1 MSEELFRGR
10 VYYTSLDRAGWALA
24 TGGLL
29 GGVLATTLAVM
40 GGTAGPVGIALAFML
55 GTILSALAI
64 AAVAAPL
71 WAFLHAMGWHG
82 ASQAALFGGI
92 CGFLL
97 FVYAQTYGFG
107 LADSPPSDAQTLLYR
122 WASAAAT
129 GVIMALVTA
138 IIGLVMWRVAYRRL

>member
-1 MSEELFRGR
+1 MTEEVFQGR
-10 VYYTSLDRAGWALA
+10 AYYTSLDRAGWALA

-40 GGTAGPVGIALAFML
+40 GGTAGPLGIAIAFIL

-64 AAVAAPL
+64 AAVAVPL
-71 WAFLHAMGWHG
+71 WAFMHAMGWHG

-92 CGFLL
+92 SGFLL
-97 FVYAQTYGFG
+97 FVFAQTYGFG
-107 LADSPPSDAQTLLYR
+107 LADAPPSDVQTLLYR

-129 GVIMALVTA
+129 GLIMALVTA
-138 IIGLVMWRVAYRRL
+138 VIGLVMWRVAYRRM